1 MKRWS
6 MGLILALIALLVPG
20 VALADDDD
28 WGDLDRF
35 AFGIGLGQVDLS
47 DSRSDD
53 STETYFGANFR
64 ILLGDDDGQKDDN
77 TVVAYLEPEIGY
89 WERGVRIP
97 VGDGATANSDSSDMM
112 VGLNVLGVVPFRRVD
127 YFFGAGIGIHFF
139 DAGLDAAGVDLSS
152 DETFGVNIQVGIDV
166 HLTDSLGFFG
176 LMRLDLIEE
185 AAGAQVGE
193 EQAKIWVGLRAFFG

>member
-1 MKRWS
+1 MKRWP
-6 MGLILALIALLVPG
+6 LAVLLALFMTMVPG
-20 VALADDDD
+20 AASAQDEDDY
-28 WGDLDRF
+28 LDRY
-35 AFGIGLGQVDLS
+35 AFGIGIGQVDLS

-64 ILLGDDDGQKDDN
+64 ILIGDKNAGRDDKS
-77 TVVAYLEPEIGY
+77 VVAYVEPEIGY

-97 VGDGATANSDSSDMM
+97 VGDGTANSDASDMV
-112 VGLNVLGVVPFRRVD
+112 VGVNILGLVPFQRVD

-139 DAGLDAAGVDLSS
+139 DAGLDTSGIELSS

-166 HLTDSLGFFG
+166 HLGDALGVFA

-185 AAGAQVGE
+185 AQGAQIGE
-193 EQAKIWVGLRAFFG
+193 EQAKIVVGLRFSFG